1 MIKMP
6 VLRTCCC
13 CVSLRKGTVIIAVL
27 GIIFETTVL
36 IGAAVTKEN
45 IISYITSGN
54 TTETTDETFMMLFIE
69 EWKSN
74 TTSEIVSGIFFLF
87 LWGLLIAGVYY
98 RHEKMFLL
106 WLAVEAVTLGIYAIV
121 KTQNKALERGTQ
133 LENIEEP

>member
-1 MIKMP
+1 
-6 VLRTCCC
+6 
-13 CVSLRKGTVIIAVL
+13 
-27 GIIFETTVL
+27 
-36 IGAAVTKEN
+36 
-45 IISYITSGN
+45 
-54 TTETTDETFMMLFIE
+54 MMLFIE

-121 KTQNKALERGTQ
+121 IIVIPIILPIIIPNHPGLCVGIFTVFAVGFAISIYIYLVVYSYYREVKTQNKALERGTQ